1 MMVVSVLFNPLGSFL
16 FRRAKRKD
24 HVFSSV
30 DSTCS
35 EEVWR
40 FLRNLRLQR
49 NASMLWGVSLP
60 CLFGPCFW
68 IKCEEV
74 DSRGRS
80 WGLQARTS
88 GFPGCPHDFLLDL
101 GSCHWAVVSPPVK
114 RGVEPDDP

>member
-1 MMVVSVLFNPLGSFL
+1 MMVVSVLFNTLGSFL

-49 NASMLWGVSLP
+49 NASMLWGSPCRVCSARVS
-60 CLFGPCFW
+60 GSSVRKW
-68 IKCEEV
+68 TREEGAGV
-74 DSRGRS
+74 SK
-80 WGLQARTS
+80 
-88 GFPGCPHDFLLDL
+88 PGHL
-101 GSCHWAVVSPPVK
+101 GSLAALMTFCLTLAPVT
-114 RGVEPDDP
+114 GP